1 MGFMLDAGNAV
12 GYLAGRGLI
21 GTAEAGR
28 ARAALLGGG
37 VSNTVV
43 RVDVPEV
50 SGGGGRSL
58 VLKQSLPRL
67 RVAGEWYAD
76 RERICREWAAAEY
89 LGSVLPPSSV
99 PQVVDTDRGNWLF
112 VMTAAPGDGVNWKE
126 ALLDGVVDVGVA
138 AQVGSMLGIIHRR
151 SAVAAGGAIP
161 PELREFAD
169 RRGFVQLRIDPYHRA
184 AAAAHPGLAAV
195 IEEEAQRMLAQPRVL
210 VHGDYSP
217 KNIIVSGGGTGGGNG
232 NSDDGGG
239 DGAVFLL
246 DFEVAHLGNPVF
258 DLAFLLNHLTLKAI
272 RRPQLA
278 GEYNG
283 AARAFWTAYQDA
295 AGDNILG
302 DGGTESEGAL
312 PEGDTLERA
321 LLERAL
327 LERDTMRQL
336 GALLLARVDGKSPV
350 EYIVAEAQKAQV
362 RRLARE
368 LLAGGIAGLGELH
381 CRLGASPESAAS
393 PELGQG

>member
-1 MGFMLDAGNAV
+1 MGFMLDAGNAAA
-12 GYLAGRGLI
+12 YLAGRGLI
-21 GTAEAGR
+21 GPAEAGL

-43 RVDVPEV
+43 RVDVPEA
-50 SGGGGRSL
+50 SGAGARSL

-76 RERICREWAAAEY
+76 RERICREWATAEY
-89 LGSVLPPSSV
+89 LGGVLPPSAV

-112 VMTAAPGDGVNWKE
+112 VMTAAPEDGVNWKE

-138 AQVGSMLGIIHRR
+138 ARVGSMLGIIHRR
-151 SAVAAGGAIP
+151 SAVAAGEAGAIP

-184 AAAAHPGLAAV
+184 AAAAHPELAAA
-195 IEEEAQRMLAQPRVL
+195 IEAEAQRMLAQPRVL

-217 KNIIVSGGGTGGGNG
+217 KNIIVSSGGGTGSGG
-232 NSDDGGG
+232 NSDDGGGNG

-283 AARAFWTAYQDA
+283 AARAFWTAYRDA
-295 AGDNILG
+295 AGDIAG
-302 DGGTESEGAL
+302 DGGTAAESE
-312 PEGDTLERA
+312 RA
-321 LLERAL
+321 S
-327 LERDTMRQL
+327 LERDTLRQL

-350 EYIVAEAQKAQV
+350 EYIVAEGQKAQA

-368 LLAGGIAGLGELH
+368 LLVGSIAGLAELH
-381 CRLGASPESAAS
+381 CRLGASPESGLS
-393 PELGQG
+393 PELGQR

>member
-1 MGFMLDAGNAV
+1 MGFMLDAGNAAA
-12 GYLAGRGLI
+12 YLAGRGLI
-21 GTAEAGR
+21 GPAEAGR

-43 RVDVPEV
+43 RVDVPEA

-89 LGSVLPPSSV
+89 LGGVLPPSAV

-112 VMTAAPGDGVNWKE
+112 VMTAAPEDGVNWKE
-126 ALLDGVVDVGVA
+126 ALLAGVVDVGVA
-138 AQVGSMLGIIHRR
+138 ARVGSMLGIIHRR
-151 SAVAAGGAIP
+151 SAVAAGGAGAIP
-161 PELREFAD
+161 PDLREFAD

-184 AAAAHPGLAAV
+184 AAAAHPELAAA
-195 IEEEAQRMLAQPRVL
+195 IEAEAQRMLAQPRVL

-217 KNIIVSGGGTGGGNG
+217 KNIIVSGGGGTGSGG
-232 NSDDGGG
+232 NSDDGGGNG

-283 AARAFWTAYQDA
+283 AARAFWGAYRDA
-295 AGDNILG
+295 AGDIAGN
-302 DGGTESEGAL
+302 GGTAAESERASL
-312 PEGDTLERA
+312 ERDTLER
-321 LLERAL
+321 
-327 LERDTMRQL
+327 DTLRQL

-350 EYIVAEAQKAQV
+350 EYIVAEGQKAQA

-368 LLAGGIAGLGELH
+368 LLAGGIAGLAELH
-381 CRLGASPESAAS
+381 CRLGASPASAPS
-393 PELGQG
+393 PELGRG

>member
-12 GYLAGRGLI
+12 AYLADRGLI
-21 GTAEAGR
+21 GTAESGR

-50 SGGGGRSL
+50 SGAGGVRSL

-112 VMTAAPGDGVNWKE
+112 VMRAAPGGGVNWKE
-126 ALLDGVVDVGVA
+126 ALLDGVIDVGVA
-138 AQVGSMLGIIHRR
+138 ARVGSMLGIIHRR
-151 SAVAAGGAIP
+151 SAVAAGGVGAIP
-161 PELREFAD
+161 PDLREFAD
-169 RRGFVQLRIDPYHRA
+169 RRGFVQLRINPYHRA
-184 AAAAHPGLAAV
+184 VAAAHPELAAA
-195 IEEEAQRMLAQPRVL
+195 IEAEAQRMLAQPRVL

-217 KNIIVSGGGTGGGNG
+217 KNIIVSSGGTGGGNG

-258 DLAFLLNHLTLKAI
+258 DLAFLLTHLTLKAI

-283 AARAFWTAYQDA
+283 AARAFWTGYQDA

-302 DGGTESEGAL
+302 DGGTGSEGAL
-312 PEGDTLERA
+312 PERDTLEQ
-321 LLERAL
+321 
-327 LERDTMRQL
+327 DTMRQL

-350 EYIVAEAQKAQV
+350 EYIVAESQKAQV
-362 RRLARE
+362 RRLARD
-368 LLAGGIAGLGELH
+368 LLAGGIAGLAELH
-381 CRLGASPESAAS
+381 CRLAASPESAPS